1 MAILR
6 KMALTVA
13 RSDTETEGSI
23 IGRKKRMAWSNEY
36 LERLLF
42 TPALPPL
49 LINLY
54 ALALPVP
61 P

>member
-13 RSDTETEGSI
+13 RSDTEAKSNI
-23 IGRKKRMAWSNEY
+23 IGRRKEMAWSNEY

-42 TPALPPL
+42 QSGLAAAPP
-49 LINLY
+49 
-54 ALALPVP
+54 
-61 P
+61 